1 MQLNFKITLNS
12 AFGAMGNEHF
22 RYFDQR
28 VAEAV
33 TTSGQLSIRWVEKEI
48 NEYLNDLL
56 KPEETKDYVVAV
68 DTDSV
73 YIRMDDLVKKVFG
86 EKIEDKTKVIDFLD
100 KVCED
105 KLEDIIEKSYVRLA
119 DYINAFQQKMVMKRE
134 NIADRAVWTA
144 KKRYIMN
151 VFDSEGVRYEEPQL
165 KIMGIEAIRSSTPAA
180 CKIKMK
186 DIFKIIMN
194 GTEDDA
200 INYIEQFKEE
210 FSTLNKKTSS
220 FQGLFVVL
228 ISIMIHN
235 LQERNSDSC
244 EGCIDLQ

>member
-1 MQLNFKITLNS
+1 
-12 AFGAMGNEHF
+12 
-22 RYFDQR
+22 
-28 VAEAV
+28 
-33 TTSGQLSIRWVEKEI
+33 
-48 NEYLNDLL
+48 
-56 KPEETKDYVVAV
+56 
-68 DTDSV
+68 
-73 YIRMDDLVKKVFG
+73 MDDLVKKVFG

-194 GTEDDA
+194 A
-200 INYIEQFKEE
+200 LKMMQ
-210 FSTLNKKTSS
+210 STILKNSRKSFLHLKQKTSS

-228 ISIMIHN
+228 ISI
-235 LQERNSDSC
+235 
-244 EGCIDLQ
+244 

>member
-1 MQLNFKITLNS
+1 MTRELQN
-12 AFGAMGNEHF
+12 
-22 RYFDQR
+22 
-28 VAEAV
+28 V

-56 KPEETKDYVVAV
+56 RPEETKDYVVAV

-134 NIADRAVWTA
+134 NIADRDFGLQ
-144 KKRYIMN
+144 R
-151 VFDSEGVRYEEPQL
+151 
-165 KIMGIEAIRSSTPAA
+165 
-180 CKIKMK
+180 
-186 DIFKIIMN
+186 
-194 GTEDDA
+194 
-200 INYIEQFKEE
+200 
-210 FSTLNKKTSS
+210 TLYHEC
-220 FQGLFVVL
+220 L
-228 ISIMIHN
+228 
-235 LQERNSDSC
+235 
-244 EGCIDLQ
+244 